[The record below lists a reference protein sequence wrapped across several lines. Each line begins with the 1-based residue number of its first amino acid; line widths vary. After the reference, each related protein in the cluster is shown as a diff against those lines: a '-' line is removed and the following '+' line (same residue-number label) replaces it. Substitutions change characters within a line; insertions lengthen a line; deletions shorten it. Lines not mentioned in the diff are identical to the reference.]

1 LERQKTL
8 QWLASFA
15 DEPEKKLDLLLRRT
29 IPSTGEWLLE
39 SPEFVEFTNGSE
51 GARSLWCHGLPGA
64 GKTYLS

>member
-15 DEPEKKLDLLLRRT
+15 DEPEKKLELLLRST
-29 IPSTGEWLLE
+29 IPSTGGWLLE
-39 SPEFVEFTNGSE
+39 SPEFVEFTNGGE
-51 GARSLWCHGLPGA
+51 KARSLWCHGLPGA